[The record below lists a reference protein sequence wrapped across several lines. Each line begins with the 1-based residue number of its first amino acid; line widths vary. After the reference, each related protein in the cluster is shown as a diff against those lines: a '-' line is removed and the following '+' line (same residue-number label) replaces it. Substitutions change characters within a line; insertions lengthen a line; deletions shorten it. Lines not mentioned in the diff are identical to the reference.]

1 MSRSAF
7 AATFRQ
13 LTGVSPM
20 RYVIRCR
27 LGRAASCLSDGGL
40 SVAEIARRTGYD
52 SESAFTKAF
61 TRQFGMPPSAYR
73 RSLQEQSG
81 VIPATREV
89 D

>member
-1 MSRSAF
+1 
-7 AATFRQ
+7 
-13 LTGVSPM
+13 
-20 RYVIRCR
+20 
-27 LGRAASCLSDGGL
+27 
-40 SVAEIARRTGYD
+40 VAEIARRTGYD